1 MRSRFIVV
9 ALLGLVGA
17 FLLIDGINALVT
29 GSYFEADGEVDRW
42 LEIFADAPL
51 APDGITLKI
60 LHIVAGLLAMLAA
73 FTIAAGW
80 GAVAWWLGVTASLLV
95 LWFMPWG
102 TLAGAVS
109 ILVLSLPG
117 PRLAILGR

>member
-1 MRSRFIVV
+1 M

-17 FLLIDGINALVT
+17 FLFVDGTNALVT

-42 LEIFADAPL
+42 LEIFAQMPL

-60 LHIVAGLLAMLAA
+60 LHVVAGTMAMLAA

-95 LWFMPWG
+95 LWFLPWG